1 MAVFIGGIGTT
12 ESDRDKFF
20 RQLDQLSESQ
30 KKSLDKELSKE
41 ISKVDSI
48 DWFRIP
54 DKKAKQIYRQKMIQA
69 RKRAYKKF
77 GIDYKA
83 SLLPKT

>member
-1 MAVFIGGIGTT
+1 MAVFIGGIGSA

-20 RQLDQLSESQ
+20 RQLDKLSESQ
-30 KKSLDKELSKE
+30 KNALQKELSKE

-48 DWFRIP
+48 DWFRVP

-77 GIDYKA
+77 GIDFKA
-83 SLLPKT
+83 SLLP